1 MRNTIFI
8 ILATILFSTSCKTKK
23 SITESN
29 SHSYATLVDT
39 TTTKVYESKEVKTS
53 SDTFITRTN
62 ASFDSFIEFDTLGGT
77 MIIDSAGVIKLN
89 NIKSIY
95 NNKSSSKLEQ
105 SQKYKSESSDSLSYH
120 KKNAE
125 LNDFFYESTVRNE
138 SKWYKNKIYSIIIS
152 IIMSWLIYRMIKEIR
167 KNS

>member
-1 MRNTIFI
+1 
-8 ILATILFSTSCKTKK
+8 
-23 SITESN
+23 
-29 SHSYATLVDT
+29 
-39 TTTKVYESKEVKTS
+39 
-53 SDTFITRTN
+53 
-62 ASFDSFIEFDTLGGT
+62 